1 MIVPPG
7 RFDCPSF
14 ILCSLSV
21 AFFSESQITE
31 SLCSISIAATSP
43 LLLRIHPHL
52 GLASLLSSSWSLYA
66 GSRPA
71 CHQAPARLIPSI
83 MSKETTFFFRQYDL
97 AAFLIS
103 TFPCSCVFRTHHG
116 YVPTGRHTLFSQA
129 PLAAYIKY
137 KKPKNIFS
145 MLLGSLFSATFIFT
159 LSIHFYA
166 VKSSLWY
173 LKRLNS
179 KIYGAAEN
187 FSTSFFE
194 IKPDCT

>member
-1 MIVPPG
+1 
-7 RFDCPSF
+7 
-14 ILCSLSV
+14 
-21 AFFSESQITE
+21 
-31 SLCSISIAATSP
+31 
-43 LLLRIHPHL
+43 
-52 GLASLLSSSWSLYA
+52 
-66 GSRPA
+66 
-71 CHQAPARLIPSI
+71 
-83 MSKETTFFFRQYDL
+83 MSKETAFFFRQYDL

-173 LKRLNS
+173 LKRLDS

-194 IKPDCT
+194 IKPDCTWQNKQISNEYFSMTGWHRSFGRPWEIKAGLW